1 MTDGQVD
8 VLKRVP
14 AGLYILEELKAP
26 KGYVKAMPKGL
37 AVEDGSEIQKVK
49 MTDRPVSGYFEKL
62 DAPESFRVRV
72 IDKDQ
77 VLEETQF
84 RTEGKAGFSYGWQ
97 GPDWPCTVP
106 DGPGLKALAISFPGT
121 VWKRRKKRLQ
131 AGRHSMNR
139 TGNRRLQPN
148 G

>member
-49 MTDRPVSGYFEKL
+49 MTDRPVSGYF
-62 DAPESFRVRV
+62 
-72 IDKDQ
+72 
-77 VLEETQF
+77 
-84 RTEGKAGFSYGWQ
+84 
-97 GPDWPCTVP
+97 
-106 DGPGLKALAISFPGT
+106 
-121 VWKRRKKRLQ
+121 
-131 AGRHSMNR
+131 
-139 TGNRRLQPN
+139 
-148 G
+148 